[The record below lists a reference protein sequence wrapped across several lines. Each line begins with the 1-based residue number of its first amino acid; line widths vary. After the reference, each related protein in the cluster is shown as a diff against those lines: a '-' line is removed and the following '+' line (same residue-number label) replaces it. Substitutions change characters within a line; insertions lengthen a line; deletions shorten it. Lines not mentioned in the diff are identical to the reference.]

1 MPPGLHSVCDILW
14 YGTSQFGSA
23 VLAVLPPGFSST
35 CSPAERGL
43 KRSPLGV
50 SAAQQRVTRRCR
62 VNVILTLNPK
72 HSAAAATRKNIN
84 AAPAERKPWGRPAAR
99 QRYPPGQA
107 LPSGRRRLPQGRC
120 AARSLLPSLAEAY
133 CEVLST
139 AFSSKCGIV
148 SVQDNRV
155 SIWSAGDLGNAGLNG
170 EYHGEPHLLCDIQH
184 NGDVMDMQFLDQERL
199 VVASSTGTVTIF
211 RHHQNNQTL
220 SANHRWEKAHYH
232 VDQDTSCGG
241 AACTGV
247 VCNNPEI
254 VTVGED
260 GRINLFRADQ
270 RDAVRTIDNADS
282 STLHAVTFLRTTE
295 ILTVNSIGQL
305 KIWDLRQ
312 QRNEPSQIF
321 SLAGDRV
328 PLHCV
333 DRHPNQQHIVATGGQ
348 DGMLSIWDIR
358 QGTMPVSLL
367 NAHEAEMWEV
377 HFHPSDPDHLFTC
390 SEDGSLW
397 HWDTSTNVS
406 EKPSFLHQGGR
417 STAYLSHSTI
427 NQSVVSAWLSNDP
440 TKDRM
445 EITNL
450 IPNQTLSVNS
460 LDVLGP
466 CLVYGTD
473 AEAIYVNRQ
482 LFA

>member
-1 MPPGLHSVCDILW
+1 C
-14 YGTSQFGSA
+14 
-23 VLAVLPPGFSST
+23 
-35 CSPAERGL
+35 
-43 KRSPLGV
+43 
-50 SAAQQRVTRRCR
+50 
-62 VNVILTLNPK
+62 
-72 HSAAAATRKNIN
+72 
-84 AAPAERKPWGRPAAR
+84 
-99 QRYPPGQA
+99 
-107 LPSGRRRLPQGRC
+107 
-120 AARSLLPSLAEAY
+120 
-133 CEVLST
+133 
-139 AFSSKCGIV
+139 SSKCGIV
-148 SVQDNRV
+148 SVQDNRI

-184 NGDVMDMQFLDQERL
+184 NGDVMDMQFLDQERI
-199 VVASSTGTVTIF
+199 VVASSTGTVTVF

-220 SANHRWEKAHYH
+220 SADHRWAKAHYH

-270 RDAVRTIDNADS
+270 KDAVRTI
-282 STLHAVTFLRTTE
+282 V
-295 ILTVNSIGQL
+295 
-305 KIWDLRQ
+305 DLRAQ
-312 QRNEPSQIF
+312 YKVHRPNVRF
-321 SLAGDRV
+321 LAFGMYLNVARLWFRAGDRV

-367 NAHEAEMWEV
+367 NAHEAER
-377 HFHPSDPDHLFTC
+377 
-390 SEDGSLW
+390 
-397 HWDTSTNVS
+397 
-406 EKPSFLHQGGR
+406 GR
-417 STAYLSHSTI
+417 STAYLSHSTM

-450 IPNQTLSVNS
+450 LPNQTLSVNS

>member
-1 MPPGLHSVCDILW
+1 MPAPS
-14 YGTSQFGSA
+14 
-23 VLAVLPPGFSST
+23 PPSRP
-35 CSPAERGL
+35 SPARQPMGGGAAGARG
-43 KRSPLGV
+43 GAAMEEV
-50 SAAQQRVTRRCR
+50 SARFVAQKISKARWRP
-62 VNVILTLNPK
+62 LP
-72 HSAAAATRKNIN
+72 AAALQPPDIFATGSWDN
-84 AAPAERKPWGRPAAR
+84 E
-99 QRYPPGQA
+99 
-107 LPSGRRRLPQGRC
+107 
-120 AARSLLPSLAEAY
+120 
-133 CEVLST
+133 
-139 AFSSKCGIV
+139 
-148 SVQDNRV
+148 DNRLALWAV
-155 SIWSAGDLGNAGLNG
+155 GELGSG
-170 EYHGEPHLLCDIQH
+170 EYLGEPQLLCDIGH
-184 NGDVMDMQFLDQERL
+184 DGDVMDMQFLDQERI
-199 VVASSTGTVTIF
+199 VVGSSTGSVTVF

-220 SANHRWEKAHYH
+220 SVNQRWEKAHYH

-247 VCNNPEI
+247 ICNNPEI

-270 RDAVRTIDNADS
+270 KDAVRTIDNADS
-282 STLHAVTFLRTTE
+282 STLHAVTFLGTTE

-305 KIWDLRQ
+305 KIWDFRQ

-321 SLAGDRV
+321 SLTGERV

-377 HFHPSDPDHLFTC
+377 HFHPSNPDHLFTC

-397 HWDTSTNVS
+397 HWDTSTDIS

-417 STAYLSHSTI
+417 STTYLSHNTI
-427 NQSVVSAWLSNDP
+427 NQSVVCAWLNNDP

-450 IPNQTLSVNS
+450 VPNQTLSVNS

-482 LFA
+482 LFS

>member
-1 MPPGLHSVCDILW
+1 AMED
-14 YGTSQFGSA
+14 
-23 VLAVLPPGFSST
+23 
-35 CSPAERGL
+35 
-43 KRSPLGV
+43 V
-50 SAAQQRVTRRCR
+50 SAKFVSQKISRTRWRP
-62 VNVILTLNPK
+62 LP
-72 HSAAAATRKNIN
+72 AAALQPPDIFATGSWDN
-84 AAPAERKPWGRPAAR
+84 E
-99 QRYPPGQA
+99 
-107 LPSGRRRLPQGRC
+107 
-120 AARSLLPSLAEAY
+120 
-133 CEVLST
+133 
-139 AFSSKCGIV
+139 
-148 SVQDNRV
+148 DNRI

-184 NGDVMDMQFLDQERL
+184 NGDVMDMQFLDQERI

-270 RDAVRTIDNADS
+270 KDAVRTIDNADS

-417 STAYLSHSTI
+417 STTYLSHSTI

>member
-1 MPPGLHSVCDILW
+1 MRAG
-14 YGTSQFGSA
+14 
-23 VLAVLPPGFSST
+23 
-35 CSPAERGL
+35 
-43 KRSPLGV
+43 
-50 SAAQQRVTRRCR
+50 
-62 VNVILTLNPK
+62 
-72 HSAAAATRKNIN
+72 AAAEGQVERS
-84 AAPAERKPWGRPAAR
+84 AAPARSPRAAGADRLRQSARGCPSAAPGTARARPRLSLRARRRAAANQRAWRGAGGSGRGAGAAMEDLSAKFVSHKISRTRWRLLPAV
-99 QRYPPGQA
+99 A
-107 LPSGRRRLPQGRC
+107 LPPPDLFAIGSWDNDQKIKPDALALQTY
-120 AARSLLPSLAEAY
+120 AALQPPDIFVTGYWDNE
-133 CEVLST
+133 
-139 AFSSKCGIV
+139 
-148 SVQDNRV
+148 DNRI

-184 NGDVMDMQFLDQERL
+184 NGDVMDMQVKYLFLDQERI
-199 VVASSTGTVTIF
+199 VVASSTGTVTVF
-211 RHHQNNQTL
+211 HHHQNNQTL
-220 SANHRWEKAHYH
+220 SADHRWEKAHYH
-232 VDQDTSCGG
+232 VDQDTACGG

-270 RDAVRTIDNADS
+270 KDAVRTIDNADS

-321 SLAGDRV
+321 SL
-328 PLHCV
+328 
-333 DRHPNQQHIVATGGQ
+333 PNVRFLAF
-348 DGMLSIWDIR
+348 GMY
-358 QGTMPVSLL
+358 L
-367 NAHEAEMWEV
+367 NVWEV

-427 NQSVVSAWLSNDP
+427 NQSVVSAWLSSDP

-473 AEAIYVNRQ
+473 AEAIYVNRH

>member
-1 MPPGLHSVCDILW
+1 
-14 YGTSQFGSA
+14 
-23 VLAVLPPGFSST
+23 
-35 CSPAERGL
+35 
-43 KRSPLGV
+43 
-50 SAAQQRVTRRCR
+50 
-62 VNVILTLNPK
+62 
-72 HSAAAATRKNIN
+72 
-84 AAPAERKPWGRPAAR
+84 
-99 QRYPPGQA
+99 
-107 LPSGRRRLPQGRC
+107 
-120 AARSLLPSLAEAY
+120 
-133 CEVLST
+133 
-139 AFSSKCGIV
+139 
-148 SVQDNRV
+148 QDNRI
-155 SIWSAGDLGNAGLNG
+155 SFWSADDLGNVGLNG

-184 NGDVMDMQFLDQERL
+184 NGDVMDMQFLDQERI

-220 SANHRWEKAHYH
+220 SANHRWERAHYH

-270 RDAVRTIDNADS
+270 KDAVRTIVCHTDDPVNEAYVELGGKHMHKFMYYGWFYS
-282 STLHAVTFLRTTE
+282 KSWRGERGERTSWKM
-295 ILTVNSIGQL
+295 LS
-305 KIWDLRQ
+305 
-312 QRNEPSQIF
+312 
-321 SLAGDRV
+321 GDRV

-377 HFHPSDPDHLFTC
+377 HFHPSNPDHLFTC

-397 HWDTSTNVS
+397 HWDSSTNVS

-417 STAYLSHSTI
+417 STTYLSHNTI